1 MPDWFPY
8 GVACA
13 RRYRLLQQVQVV
25 AHDELL
31 CKEAQDLQTRMKGK
45 SGAPPYQ
52 VGRAHRCMEGV

>member
-31 CKEAQDLQTRMKGK
+31 CKEAQHLQTRMKGE

-52 VGRAHRCMEGV
+52 VGPAF